1 MWARC
6 FTTEKMLLGQ
16 VSFMMLVML
25 DINGRNMF
33 LVMLNMMVVLVV
45 IFLLLQVPM
54 MTSLG
59 LRNSM
64 QGQNESVTSYDS

>member
-1 MWARC
+1 M
-6 FTTEKMLLGQ
+6 FLGQ

-33 LVMLNMMVVLVV
+33 LVMLNMMVVLLV
-45 IFLLLQVPM
+45 IFLLFQVPM

-64 QGQNESVTSYDS
+64 QGQNLQF

>member
-1 MWARC
+1 
-6 FTTEKMLLGQ
+6 MLLGQ

-33 LVMLNMMVVLVV
+33 LVMLNMMVVLV
-45 IFLLLQVPM
+45 IFLLFQVPM

-64 QGQNESVTSYDS
+64 QGQNLQF

>member
-1 MWARC
+1 
-6 FTTEKMLLGQ
+6 MLLGQ

-33 LVMLNMMVVLVV
+33 LVMLNMKVVLV
-45 IFLLLQVPM
+45 IFLLFQVPM

-64 QGQNESVTSYDS
+64 QGQNLQF

>member
-1 MWARC
+1 M
-6 FTTEKMLLGQ
+6 FLGQ

-33 LVMLNMMVVLVV
+33 LVVLNMMVVLV
-45 IFLLLQVPM
+45 IFLLFQVPM

-64 QGQNESVTSYDS
+64 QGQNLQF

>member
-1 MWARC
+1 
-6 FTTEKMLLGQ
+6 MLLGQ

-33 LVMLNMMVVLVV
+33 LVMLNMMVVVLV
-45 IFLLLQVPM
+45 IFLLFQVPM

-64 QGQNESVTSYDS
+64 QGQNLQF

>member
-1 MWARC
+1 
-6 FTTEKMLLGQ
+6 MLLGQ

-33 LVMLNMMVVLVV
+33 LVMLNMMVVLLV
-45 IFLLLQVPM
+45 IFLLFQVPM

-64 QGQNESVTSYDS
+64 QGQNLQF

>member
-1 MWARC
+1 
-6 FTTEKMLLGQ
+6 MLLGQ

-33 LVMLNMMVVLVV
+33 LVMLNMMMVVLV
-45 IFLLLQVPM
+45 IFLLFQVPM

-64 QGQNESVTSYDS
+64 QGQNLQF

>member
-1 MWARC
+1 M
-6 FTTEKMLLGQ
+6 FLGQ

-25 DINGRNMF
+25 DINGGDMF
-33 LVMLNMMVVLVV
+33 LVVLNMMVLLV
-45 IFLLLQVPM
+45 IFLLFQVPM

-64 QGQNESVTSYDS
+64 QGQNLQF

>member
-1 MWARC
+1 
-6 FTTEKMLLGQ
+6 MLLGQ

-25 DINGRNMF
+25 DINGGDMF
-33 LVMLNMMVVLVV
+33 LVVLNMMVLLV
-45 IFLLLQVPM
+45 IFLLFQVPM

-64 QGQNESVTSYDS
+64 QGQNLQF